1 MRMLPESNANGSLCS
16 SVTNVRG
23 FCVVLREPV
32 DLNKSIEDEVSFD
45 KLFHKIN

>member
-1 MRMLPESNANGSLCS
+1 MRISSNGSLCS

-45 KLFHKIN
+45 KLFHKFNQKL